1 MPFRRFV
8 GPSVPVMWNKIAGA
22 AACAATSR
30 GRWRRAEG
38 LHLGFDFG
46 RMPWGPTRP
55 YPSIMVAPADPQDR
69 SPLPAGVISDADH
82 DPVRPAGRTVRG
94 RVVDAACVLLAVG
107 VVVLTLADSR
117 AQHIAPGPLTVD
129 LVLGGLCSLG
139 VWLRRRW
146 PVGLA
151 VAAGL
156 VSIYA
161 TSAGGAALV
170 ALFTVAV
177 YRRFAV
183 VAPIAA
189 GCALVPFLTLL
200 VRPDVPRL
208 SPSETV
214 LGVVAGV
221 AVLAWGMFVRAR
233 RQSLRERAGRV
244 EAEQELRVAEARQ
257 GERNR
262 IAREMHD
269 VLAHRLSLLSL
280 HAGALELRPD
290 AAPEEVA
297 RAAGV
302 VRDSAYQALEDLREV
317 IGVLRTGVDRSD
329 ETPERPQPTL
339 ADLPDLVDQSRRA
352 GMRVRLDCQTD
363 ALSAVPAGVGRSAH
377 RIVQEGL
384 TNARKHA
391 PDGEVAVTVR
401 ATPGDGVTVEIRNPC
416 PKGAGGG
423 TAIPGAGI
431 GLIGLTERA
440 ALAGGR
446 LEHGPTP
453 AGEFRLW
460 AWLPWPT
467 L

>member
-1 MPFRRFV
+1 M
-8 GPSVPVMWNKIAGA
+8 M
-22 AACAATSR
+22 
-30 GRWRRAEG
+30 
-38 LHLGFDFG
+38 
-46 RMPWGPTRP
+46 
-55 YPSIMVAPADPQDR
+55 APADPQDR
-69 SPLPAGVISDADH
+69 SLLPAGVISDAGNDS
-82 DPVRPAGRTVRG
+82 VRPAGPTARDRL
-94 RVVDAACVLLAVG
+94 VDALCFLLAVG
-107 VVVLTLADSR
+107 VMVLTLVDSR
-117 AQHIAPGPLTVD
+117 AQHIEPAPLAVD
-129 LVLGGLCSLG
+129 LILGGLCCLG

-146 PVGLA
+146 PVGFA
-151 VAAGL
+151 VVAGL
-156 VSIYA
+156 VSVYS
-161 TSAGGAALV
+161 TSAAGAALV

-177 YRRFAV
+177 HRRFTV
-183 VAPIAA
+183 VAPIVA
-189 GCALVPFLTLL
+189 GYALVPFLTLL
-200 VRPDVPRL
+200 VRPDVPVGPW
-208 SPSETV
+208 SQIV
-214 LGVVAGV
+214 LGVAFAL

-233 RQSLRERAGRV
+233 RQSLRERARRV

-290 AAPEEVA
+290 AAPDEVA

-317 IGVLRTGVDRSD
+317 IGVLRAGVERSD

-352 GMRVRLDCQTD
+352 GMTVRLDCQTD
-363 ALSAVPAGVGRSAH
+363 ALAAVPAGVGRSAY

-384 TNARKHA
+384 TNACKYA
-391 PDGEVAVTVR
+391 PDDEVAVTVR
-401 ATPGDGVTVEIRNPC
+401 AIPGDGVTVEIRNPC
-416 PKGAGGG
+416 PMRTGGG

-440 ALAGGR
+440 ALAGGH

>member
-1 MPFRRFV
+1 
-8 GPSVPVMWNKIAGA
+8 
-22 AACAATSR
+22 
-30 GRWRRAEG
+30 
-38 LHLGFDFG
+38 
-46 RMPWGPTRP
+46 MPWGPTRP
-55 YPSIMVAPADPQDR
+55 YPLIMMAAADPQDR

-82 DPVRPAGRTVRG
+82 DPVRPAERTVRG
-94 RVVDAACVLLAVG
+94 RVVDAACFLLAAG

-156 VSIYA
+156 VSVYA
-161 TSAGGAALV
+161 TSAGGAALI
-170 ALFTVAV
+170 ALFTVAAH
-177 YRRFAV
+177 RRFAV
-183 VAPIAA
+183 VARIAA
-189 GCALVPFLTLL
+189 GYALVPFLTLL
-200 VRPDVPRL
+200 VRPDVPVGPW
-208 SPSETV
+208 SQIV
-214 LGVVAGV
+214 LGVVFAL

-233 RQSLRERAGRV
+233 RQSLRERARRV

-269 VLAHRLSLLSL
+269 GLAHRLSLLSL

-339 ADLPDLVDQSRRA
+339 AGLPDLVDQSRRA
-352 GMRVRLDCQTD
+352 GMRVRLDWQTD
-363 ALSAVPAGVGRSAH
+363 ALSTVPAGVGRSAY

-416 PKGAGGG
+416 PMGTGGG

>member
-1 MPFRRFV
+1 
-8 GPSVPVMWNKIAGA
+8 
-22 AACAATSR
+22 
-30 GRWRRAEG
+30 
-38 LHLGFDFG
+38 
-46 RMPWGPTRP
+46 MPWGPDRP
-55 YPSIMVAPADPQDR
+55 YPLIMMAPADPQDR
-69 SPLPAGVISDADH
+69 SPLPAGVISDAGN
-82 DPVRPAGRTVRG
+82 DPVRPAGPTARDRL
-94 RVVDAACVLLAVG
+94 VDALCFLLAVG
-107 VVVLTLADSR
+107 VTVLTLVDSR
-117 AQHIAPGPLTVD
+117 AQHIAPAPLAVD
-129 LVLGGLCSLG
+129 LLLGGLCCLG

-146 PVGLA
+146 PVGFA
-151 VAAGL
+151 VVAGL
-156 VSIYA
+156 VSVYS
-161 TSAGGAALV
+161 TSAAGAALI

-177 YRRFAV
+177 HRRFTA
-183 VAPIAA
+183 VAPIVA
-189 GCALVPFLTLL
+189 GYALVPFVTLL
-200 VRPDVPRL
+200 VRPDVPVGPW
-208 SPSETV
+208 SQIV
-214 LGVVAGV
+214 LGVVFAL
-221 AVLAWGMFVRAR
+221 AVLAWGMLVRAR

-352 GMRVRLDCQTD
+352 GMRVRLDWQTD
-363 ALSAVPAGVGRSAH
+363 ALSTVPAGVGRSAY

-416 PKGAGGG
+416 PMGTGGG